1 MIRLAPFKPADF
13 DLFISWLTD
22 EDLVIT
28 IAGTCFSYPVTTDQL
43 QRYLA
48 DEKSIAFNIIDS
60 TQDKN
65 IGHAEI
71 ITTGKDTFKLDKV
84 IVGDKTNRGKGTGLL
99 LINALLDYCFE
110 KLHASEV
117 ELNVY
122 DWNIAGIKCYEKAGF
137 VFTGKTMTTNVRDNI
152 WTAKNMTI
160 DRERWTKNSS
170 ASISPERTTGG

>member
-1 MIRLAPFKPADF
+1 MIKLEPFKPADF
-13 DLFISWLTD
+13 DLFISWLND
-22 EDLVIT
+22 EDLLIT
-28 IAGTCFSYPVTTDQL
+28 IAGTYFSYPLTSEQL
-43 QRYLA
+43 QRYLS
-48 DEKSIAFNIIDS
+48 DEKSMAFNIIDS
-60 TQDKN
+60 NENKN

-110 KLHASEV
+110 KLQAREV

-137 VFTGKTMTTNVRDNI
+137 AFTGKTMTTIVRDNI

-160 DRERWTKNSS
+160 DKERWLKMKETSK
-170 ASISPERTTGG
+170 T